1 MLKTFLLFLL
11 RELIPDGEGGGGH
24 EDPATDDDDDDV
36 ILLQNS

>member
-11 RELIPDGEGGGGH
+11 RELIPDGEGGGH